1 LSRSLQGSKHKETGK
16 LDTFIKE
23 LTQEKKMKKYEV
35 TFQTT
40 ATVVVEVDA
49 QDSDT
54 ALEYAWD
61 YLDQNDAEFG
71 EWECINVDRA

>member
-1 LSRSLQGSKHKETGK
+1 MNPWEDMFNAWLTALSP
-16 LDTFIKE
+16 
-23 LTQEKKMKKYEV
+23 TQEQKMKKYEV

>member
-1 LSRSLQGSKHKETGK
+1 MNPWEDMFNAWLTALSP
-16 LDTFIKE
+16 
-23 LTQEKKMKKYEV
+23 TQEQKMKKYEV
-35 TFQTT
+35 TFQTI

>member
-1 LSRSLQGSKHKETGK
+1 MNPWEDMFNAWLTALSP
-16 LDTFIKE
+16 
-23 LTQEKKMKKYEV
+23 TQEQKMKKYEV

-40 ATVVVEVDA
+40 ATIVVEVDA

-61 YLDQNDAEFG
+61 LIYTEDTIFG
-71 EWECINVDRA
+71 DWECINVDRA

>member
-1 LSRSLQGSKHKETGK
+1 MNPWEDMFNAWLTALSP
-16 LDTFIKE
+16 
-23 LTQEKKMKKYEV
+23 TQEQKMKKYEI